1 MSCQFS
7 SCLWCQGLIDLAK
20 EEERI
25 NKQVS
30 IKNQQLKKLSDA
42 AAKPDYANKVPADVQ
57 ESNSAKMTT
66 LTGEIDQLL
75 KALEAVKVMLSE

>member
-1 MSCQFS
+1 M
-7 SCLWCQGLIDLAK
+7 IDLAK